1 MSDLSDETRLMRFA
15 IVAIVLASAALGS
28 ASCDTDSLLEVDD
41 PDVTLPEALLD
52 STNLPV
58 VRAYGIAEFGIA
70 FGGSSTTPGAVTA
83 GGLLGDEFFHTG
95 TFQQNRDIDKRTVGA
110 LNGTVA
116 TVFWTLHRARRAT
129 ELGARAFER
138 SSSSTAELAELLNLA
153 GFTYVLF
160 AETFCSG
167 VPFSEQVDGRFEY
180 GQRETTEQVRARAT
194 TRFEAAL
201 GAAAS
206 GSGDASANQHY
217 LARLGLARIA
227 LDENDYAKAL
237 SFVSGTPTS
246 WSYQMEYSDNT
257 VRQNNGIVGLTQTR
271 KEISLSH
278 NEGAKG
284 VGYRMTPADPR
295 MPWTVDGAGADAFA
309 RQFTPRKYNS
319 PGSPIVLASGI
330 EARLIEAEAALA
342 RGSSASYLPIL
353 NGLRAAM
360 SLPPLTDPG
369 SADARVDQLFRERA
383 FWLFGTAHRLG
394 DMRRLV
400 RQYSRDPESVFPTGQ
415 YVREGTN
422 GTMRRDAIG
431 YGIDVNLPLPVQEES
446 NPLIE
451 SAVCIDRRA

>member
-1 MSDLSDETRLMRFA
+1 MNDVNDGIRLLRFA
-15 IVAIVLASAALGS
+15 GVAIVILVAALGS
-28 ASCDTDSLLEVDD
+28 TACDTDSLLEVDD
-41 PDVTLPEALLD
+41 PDVTLPEALRD

-70 FGGSSTTPGAVTA
+70 FGGSSTTPGVVTV

-95 TFQQNRDIDKRTVGA
+95 TFQQNRDIDKRTPGA
-110 LNGTVA
+110 FNGAVA
-116 TVFWTLHRARRAT
+116 TVFWTLHRARRAA

-138 SSSSTAELAELLNLA
+138 SSSSSAELAELLNLA
-153 GFTYVLF
+153 GFTYVMF
-160 AETFCSG
+160 AEAFCSG

-180 GQRETTEQVRARAT
+180 GQRETTAQVRARAT
-194 TRFEAAL
+194 ARFEAAL
-201 GAAAS
+201 AAAAGGAS
-206 GSGDASANQHY
+206 DAATHQHY
-217 LARLGLARIA
+217 LARLGLARVA
-227 LDENDYAKAL
+227 LDDADYAKAV
-237 SFVSGTPTS
+237 SFIVGIPTS

-271 KEISLSH
+271 KEIALSH
-278 NEGAKG
+278 NEGG
-284 VGYRMTPADPR
+284 EGMGFRMTPADPR

-309 RQFTPRKYNS
+309 RQFTPRKYNEL
-319 PGSPIVLASGI
+319 GSPIVLASGI

-342 RGSSASYLPIL
+342 RGESASYLPIL
-353 NGLRAAM
+353 NALRATIGMA
-360 SLPPLTDPG
+360 PLTDPG

-400 RQYSRDPESVFPTGQ
+400 RQYSRDPETVFPTGE

-431 YGIDVNLPLPVQEES
+431 YGIDMNLPLPVQEES
-446 NPLIE
+446 NPLIDT
-451 SAVCIDRRA
+451 AQCLDRKA